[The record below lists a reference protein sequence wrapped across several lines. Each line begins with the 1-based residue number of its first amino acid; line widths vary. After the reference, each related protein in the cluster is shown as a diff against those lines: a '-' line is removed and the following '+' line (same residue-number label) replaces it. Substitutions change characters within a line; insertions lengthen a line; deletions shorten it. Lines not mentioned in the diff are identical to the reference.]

1 MQTPH
6 PIHSLCASSEPSS
19 GAGVPALQRAHAM
32 DFTGEMGCIDHGAH
46 LSRKIM
52 LFYYLYFFFLPKE
65 SFATPAYVRN
75 ECNPF

>member
-19 GAGVPALQRAHAM
+19 GAGVPALQRAQAL

-52 LFYYLYFFFLPKE
+52 LFYYL
-65 SFATPAYVRN
+65 
-75 ECNPF
+75 